1 MAGRNNRPEN
11 GGPAGHPGRLDQF
24 GDKLGSRNEEEF
36 RSAAAEA
43 CSTNAKGKQ
52 RGRS

>member
-1 MAGRNNRPEN
+1 MSGRNNKPEN

-36 RSAAAEA
+36 QAAADAA
-43 CSTNAKGKQ
+43 CSTETKGKR
-52 RGRS
+52 RG